1 MGLIPR
7 QSLTVTRYAGGS
19 KVNGKWVEGT
29 PSTFTI
35 NASVQPLTPK
45 EIELLPEGR
54 RASGENYKLYA
65 DPSPILKTVS
75 GDENPDKISIY
86 SQDFEVFSIER
97 WENSII
103 SHIKYIVTRVTSK

>member
-7 QSLTVTRYAGGS
+7 QSLTVTRYTGGS

-29 PSTFTI
+29 PSTFSI
-35 NASVQPLTPK
+35 NTSIQPLTSK
-45 EIELLPEGR
+45 ELELLPEGR
-54 RASGENYKLYA
+54 RSSGESYKLYT
-65 DPSPILKTVS
+65 DSSPILRTVS
-75 GDENPDKISIY
+75 DDENPDRVSIS

-103 SHIKYIVTRVTSK
+103 NHIKYIVTRVTSK